1 MLFIAAVLAVR
12 FVTWVAQQVTQQLD
26 EGFTESDAL
35 VRSEATKHRQAVASV
50 IQWVSIVI
58 IAIWVIMQIA
68 DVLQFSVGGLIAPAT
83 VLGAALGFGA
93 QQLVKDLL
101 SGFFI
106 IVEKQY
112 GFGDLVSLTVAGI
125 AAEARGTVENVT
137 LRVTR
142 LRSSEGELFT
152 IPNGQIVKTVNLSKD
167 WARAVIDIP
176 VSTSADLNRV
186 NEVLHQECEHALD
199 NPVLGALL
207 LDAPTVM
214 GIESIEV
221 DTVTL
226 RVVARTLPGKQFE
239 AGRQLRVVVIRA
251 LERAGIF
258 TTSDARVAVVDDSAT
273 PAAEAGE
280 DAGCGASAVKFTL
293 NVLEK
298 RSDDDPKRRWPGHML
313 GGRVRTST
321 LVLIVLFLAVWWTYD
336 TYKPQAPSHDG
347 PPATQVV
354 PPGFVP
360 DPNYTWVP
368 RTRVEQQP
376 DRHAHTDAHDDAAT
390 PAAARHDDDHVAA
403 FPAADAA
410 VRTALLHP
418 HSVTAAGAGPGAHP
432 GAAEELIVASRRN

>member
-1 MLFIAAVLAVR
+1 MTQRWHDFWRGDIGEWIITRGLRIVMLVIAAVLAVR
-12 FVTWVAQQVTQQLD
+12 FVTWVAQQVTRQLD
-26 EGFTESDAL
+26 EGFAESDAL

-50 IQWVSIVI
+50 IQWVSIVV
-58 IAIWVIMQIA
+58 IAIWVIVQIGG
-68 DVLQFSVGGLIAPAT
+68 VLQFSVGGLVAPAA

-112 GFGDLVSLTVAGI
+112 GFGDLVSLTVSGI

-199 NPVLGALL
+199 NPVLGQLL
-207 LDAPTVM
+207 LDEPTVM

-226 RVVARTLPGKQFE
+226 RLVARTLPGKQFE
-239 AGRQLRVVVIRA
+239 AGRQLRVIVIRA
-251 LERAGIF
+251 LARAGIV
-258 TTSDARVAVVDDSAT
+258 TT
-273 PAAEAGE
+273 
-280 DAGCGASAVKFTL
+280 
-293 NVLEK
+293 
-298 RSDDDPKRRWPGHML
+298 
-313 GGRVRTST
+313 
-321 LVLIVLFLAVWWTYD
+321 
-336 TYKPQAPSHDG
+336 
-347 PPATQVV
+347 
-354 PPGFVP
+354 
-360 DPNYTWVP
+360 
-368 RTRVEQQP
+368 
-376 DRHAHTDAHDDAAT
+376 
-390 PAAARHDDDHVAA
+390 
-403 FPAADAA
+403 ADAT
-410 VRTALLHP
+410 VSL
-418 HSVTAAGAGPGAHP
+418 VDAAGAPADQV
-432 GAAEELIVASRRN
+432 AEAETDDKADDPVQRR